1 MLSELRKLYGLVS
14 LTRGG
19 NKSERYEG
27 VRPFIIL
34 KKRTSLCFWNVA
46 LEGFPIQVRLRVFE
60 YYKVW
65 LLHLQ
70 FLLLRYE

>member
-19 NKSERYEG
+19 NKSERYDG

-34 KKRTSLCFWNVA
+34 KKRTSLC
-46 LEGFPIQVRLRVFE
+46 LERRS
-60 YYKVW
+60 
-65 LLHLQ
+65 
-70 FLLLRYE
+70 